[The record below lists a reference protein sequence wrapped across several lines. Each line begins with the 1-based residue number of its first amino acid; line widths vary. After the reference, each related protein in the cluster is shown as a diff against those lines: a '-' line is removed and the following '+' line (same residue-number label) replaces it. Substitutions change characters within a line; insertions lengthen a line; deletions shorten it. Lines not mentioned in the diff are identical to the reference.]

1 MRRITNHTKHTDK
14 GCAIKEMFSADLSP
28 FIQTVGQTSKYFKV
42 NIKHWTKYFKYQT
55 PDQSKYF

>member
-1 MRRITNHTKHTDK
+1 MRRITNHTKHADK

-55 PDQSKYF
+55 PD